1 VNSAS
6 STSAIPSIEPEPGRS
21 VGFPFD
27 LPAEAITVRMRWFG
41 VLAGFALINFI
52 SNDFFPNDPQR
63 NVLLLNVIL
72 GIGVVYTLFDTYW
85 SLQGRVFLS
94 KSPLVV
100 SLLEAM
106 FIGLLCHFDL
116 GEQSPFRIYYFLS
129 LLVCA
134 IRYRP
139 VVAYSTLLLHAIS
152 FGVLLIVDRERSF
165 LSWVILV
172 VSLAWVTWAST
183 RMAGLFRAASAQLSI
198 VNAEL
203 EQRIVERTQQLK
215 ESQAMLVQQE
225 KQAAFGLLAA
235 GIAHEVGN
243 PLAAISSLVQL
254 LKRRTTDQY
263 ALDRYQMLDEQ
274 LRRIQGTLRELVDF
288 SRPAAKIESTCNIH
302 EVIEDALSI
311 AKYYK
316 RRKGKRIVM
325 RYAENLPPIRI
336 VRPQVA
342 QVFLNLIQ
350 NAMDATREGGTIEI
364 STCLERGWICI
375 AIRDTGHGVTDDHR
389 DRIFDPYF
397 TTKDTG
403 TGLGLFVCRHILE
416 RSGNGRIELTA
427 TSSEGSTFSVLL
439 TSDEVR
445 ALADIPSPPTGV
457 DHSLSVT
464 DALLMEEGDS
474 VAKC

>member
-1 VNSAS
+1 MNSAAAPES
-6 STSAIPSIEPEPGRS
+6 PASDRSI
-21 VGFPFD
+21 GFPFD

-63 NVLLLNVIL
+63 NVPILNVIL
-72 GIGVVYTLFDTYW
+72 GIGVAYTLVDTYW

-94 KSPLVV
+94 RSPLVV
-100 SLLEAM
+100 SALEAI

-139 VVAYSTLLLHAIS
+139 VVAYSTLLLHAVS
-152 FGVLLIVDRERSF
+152 FGVLLLVDRERSF

-183 RMAGLFRAASAQLSI
+183 RLAGLFRAASAQLAI
-198 VNAEL
+198 VNEEL
-203 EQRIVERTQQLK
+203 EERIAERTQQLK

-254 LKRRTTDQY
+254 LKRRTSDQY

-288 SRPAAKIESTCNIH
+288 SRPATKVESTCNIH
-302 EVIEDALSI
+302 EVIEDALGI

-316 RRKGKRIVM
+316 RRKGKRIIM
-325 RYAENLPPIRI
+325 RYADGLPLIRI

-350 NAMDATREGGTIEI
+350 NAMDATGEGGTIEI
-364 STCLERGWICI
+364 ATSLEGGWIRI
-375 AIRDTGHGVTDDHR
+375 AIRDTGHGISNAISE
-389 DRIFDPYF
+389 RIFEPYV

-403 TGLGLFVCRHILE
+403 TGLGLFVCKHILE
-416 RSGNGRIELTA
+416 RSSNGRIELTA
-427 TSSEGSTFSVLL
+427 TSSSGSTFSVLL

-445 ALADIPSPPTGV
+445 ATPDIAAPETGV
-457 DHSLSVT
+457 DHSLST
-464 DALLMEEGDS
+464 IDALLMEEGDS
-474 VAKC
+474 VSR

>member
-1 VNSAS
+1 MNSAALTS
-6 STSAIPSIEPEPGRS
+6 PSESTNHSI
-21 VGFPFD
+21 GFPFD
-27 LPAEAITVRMRWFG
+27 LAAEAIAVRMRWFG
-41 VLAGFALINFI
+41 VLVGFALVNFI

-63 NVLLLNVIL
+63 NVPLLNVIL
-72 GIGVVYTLFDTYW
+72 GIGVIYTLFDTYW

-100 SLLEAM
+100 SALEAI

-116 GEQSPFRIYYFLS
+116 GEQSPFRIYYFMS

-139 VVAYSTLLLHAIS
+139 IVTYSTLLLHATS
-152 FGVLLIVDRERSF
+152 FGVLLIAVRERSF
-165 LSWVILV
+165 LNWLILA
-172 VSLAWVTWAST
+172 VSLAWVAWAST
-183 RMAGLFRAASAQLSI
+183 RLAGLFRATSARLAI
-198 VNAEL
+198 VNEEL
-203 EQRIVERTQQLK
+203 EQRIIERTQQLK

-263 ALDRYQMLDEQ
+263 TLDRYQMLDEQ

-288 SRPAAKIESTCNIH
+288 SRPATKLETPCNIH

-316 RRKGKRIVM
+316 RRKGKRIIM
-325 RYAENLPPIRI
+325 KYAESLPSIRL
-336 VRPQVA
+336 VRPQIA

-350 NAMDATREGGTIEI
+350 NAMDATKEGGTIEI
-364 STCLERGWICI
+364 STSLEHGWIRI

-416 RSGNGRIELTA
+416 RLSNGRIELTA
-427 TSSEGSTFSVLL
+427 SSTGGSTFSVLL
-439 TSDEVR
+439 TSDEIR
-445 ALADIPSPPTGV
+445 SLPNISPPANGV

-464 DALLMEEGDS
+464 DALLMEEDDS
-474 VAKC
+474 VAK